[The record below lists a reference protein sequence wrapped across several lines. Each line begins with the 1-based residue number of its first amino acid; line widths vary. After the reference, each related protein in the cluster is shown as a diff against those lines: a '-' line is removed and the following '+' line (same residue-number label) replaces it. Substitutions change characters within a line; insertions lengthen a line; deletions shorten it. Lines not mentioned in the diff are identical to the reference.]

1 MEKLISV
8 IVPIY
13 KVEDYLEKCI
23 DSIRNQTYQNLE
35 IILVDDGSP
44 DKCPQMC
51 DDFAKEDSR
60 IKVIHRKNGGLSA
73 ARNSGLEIATG
84 EYIGFVDSDDYI
96 HSKMYETLLAHLE
109 ESNAELAVCRVQDVF
124 EIGEEALLTGGEKVE
139 TMTNVEALKSIYGD
153 WGTDMKVAW
162 NKLYRRE
169 IFNELRYNE
178 GKVHEDEF
186 MIHKVLYCIKKVVT
200 TSYKMYYYQR
210 GSASIMR
217 VKKYSLQRL
226 QGLEALEDRIRLW
239 GSCEDKTLV
248 SKMYESYFNSLII
261 SYYLVKQHYPEE
273 KQIIKELREK
283 FLLVYKKKSKEMN
296 FSIKLK
302 LKYNLYRTSTK
313 AYYIAHGGFDSKN
326 LNRKKK

>member
-13 KVEDYLEKCI
+13 KVEDYLKKCV

-51 DDFAKEDSR
+51 DEFAKEDKR

-73 ARNSGLEIATG
+73 ARNSGLEIANG

-96 HSKMYETLLAHLE
+96 HSRMYEILVERLE
-109 ESNAELAVCRVQDVF
+109 KNNADLAVSRVQDVF
-124 EIGEEALLTGGEKVE
+124 EIGEEKKLTGEEKVE
-139 TMTNVEALKSIYGD
+139 IMTNVEALKSIYGE

-162 NKLYRRE
+162 NKLYKRE
-169 IFNELRYNE
+169 IFNELRYKE

-186 MIHKVLYCIKKVVT
+186 MIHRVMYKIKKVVT
-200 TSYKMYYYQR
+200 TSYKLYYYQR
-210 GSASIMR
+210 GNVSIMR
-217 VKKYSLQRL
+217 GKKYPLQRL
-226 QGLEALEDRIRLW
+226 HGLEALEDRIGLW
-239 GSCEDKTLV
+239 GNCGDKELV
-248 SKMYESYFNSLII
+248 SKMYESYFNRLII
-261 SYYLVKQHYPEE
+261 NYYLIKQYYPEE
-273 KQIIKELREK
+273 KEIIKELRNK
-283 FLLVYKKKSKEMN
+283 FLLVYKEKSKEMY

-302 LKYNLYRTSTK
+302 LKYNLYRMSTK
-313 AYYIAHGGFDSKN
+313 VYYIAHGGFDSEN
-326 LNRKKK
+326 INRKKK